1 MKRLVLKQWVVQ
13 VLALIIGISVM
24 IMASDCESITTF
36 VISHIGALVVFIG
49 CGLVLKKYAS
59 KKIFE

>member
-13 VLALIIGISVM
+13 VLALIIGISVV
-24 IMASDCESITTF
+24 IMASDCENTMTF
-36 VISHIGALVVFIG
+36 VISHIVASGVFIG
-49 CGLVLKKYAS
+49 CWLILKRFAS